1 MITRTS
7 AARPAL
13 AVVAAVTLLTV
24 GCGAVSVTRAA
35 PPLQINAEDAV
46 GSLSSPVPPVLQATV
61 TQEGQPVEGLE
72 VRFAGLNA
80 DGDNLGGLGFAT
92 TDSKGVATAPAQ
104 QPSGTTLEGPCSRRR
119 CTRPPRTQGAVQPQ
133 AAGWRRSTSRRDGA
147 GRLRR
152 GFG

>member
-7 AARPAL
+7 AARPAV
-13 AVVAAVTLLTV
+13 AVVAAVTLLTA

-46 GSLSSPVPPVLQATV
+46 GSLSSPMPPVLRATV

-80 DGDNLGGLGFAT
+80 DGGNLGGLGFAT

-104 QPSGTTLEGPCSRRR
+104 QPSGTTLERTLFEATMYEAIAN
-119 CTRPPRTQGAVQPQ
+119 TRGGA
-133 AAGWRRSTSRRDGA
+133 AS
-147 GRLRR
+147 GRGVAPLDIRP
-152 GFG
+152 